1 MKRATLRNKTSKDR
15 MEGNRKMHVSKRNH
29 CILLS
34 RKTKSKTKYYGNL
47 NEKSVNNKT
56 F

>member
-15 MEGNRKMHVSKRNH
+15 MEGNRKMHVSKRNY

-34 RKTKSKTKYYGNL
+34 RKTKREYYGNL
-47 NEKSVNNKT
+47 NEKSLNNKT